1 MEQCQLSLKRPH
13 LESEPKSH
21 PDGDRKRLRLES
33 HLDTQVV
40 DDASKQSAVQF
51 EMLTNLVH
59 EIKEVNIQLNRF
71 MADFSANRK
80 LAGGVVNISRSSCRI
95 CGQTGTQH
103 MQDDD
108 SEGSLT
114 LNDDEDGSQLPL

>member
-1 MEQCQLSLKRPH
+1 M
-13 LESEPKSH
+13 KSH

-33 HLDTQVV
+33 HLDPQVV
-40 DDASKQSAVQF
+40 DDASKQSAMQF
-51 EMLTNLVH
+51 EMLINLVH
-59 EIKEVNIQLNRF
+59 EIKEVNVQLNRF
-71 MADFSANRK
+71 MADFSAKRE

-103 MQDDD
+103 RQDDD

-114 LNDDEDGSQLPL
+114 FNDDEDGSQLPL

>member
-1 MEQCQLSLKRPH
+1 MEQCQLCQKRSH

-33 HLDTQVV
+33 HFDPQVV
-40 DDASKQSAVQF
+40 NDASKQSAMHF
-51 EMLTNLVH
+51 EMLTNLVR
-59 EIKEVNIQLNRF
+59 EIKEVNVQLNQF
-71 MADFSANRK
+71 MADFAAK
-80 LAGGVVNISRSSCRI
+80 QELAGRVVNIARSSCRI

-103 MQDDD
+103 MQDVD

-114 LNDDEDGSQLPL
+114 FNDDGSQLP

>member
-1 MEQCQLSLKRPH
+1 MEQCQLRQKRSHLK
-13 LESEPKSH
+13 SEPKSH

-71 MADFSANRK
+71 MADFSANQK

-95 CGQTGTQH
+95 CCQTGTQH

-114 LNDDEDGSQLPL
+114 LNDDEDGLQLPL